1 MADDL
6 PALWDAD
13 PHTLAK
19 HRILKNYLDAWAPIL
34 SHAQGVDNAEL
45 LFVDG
50 FAGPGTYAT
59 GEPGSPIVAINAILD
74 HMHNMPRPVRFMM
87 IENRSDRYDM
97 LCSIVNELR
106 PRITAS
112 NKLIVDDPILGDCD
126 AEIRKLIG
134 VRADDREPLGPALF
148 FLDQFGYANVPMT
161 LVRAIMQHDKCEVLS
176 YLNCKRMNAYLAD
189 KTKWPTI
196 TAAYGDDSWQAA
208 IDMSGPARQHHLIE
222 TYKACI
228 QRYAG
233 VEWPRSFAMFGQN
246 NEILYW
252 LVFST
257 KSLKGLE
264 QMKKAMWKAD
274 DTGSFRFSDRD
285 ATDPQGLLFFEDM
298 KSDDYQAEE
307 LLKAT
312 AGRTMSESAMYKFVL
327 TETPFYKFKKA
338 VQLLVRQGRATK
350 LSAQPWRVRFGN

>member
-6 PALWDAD
+6 PTVWDAD

-19 HRILKNYLDAWAPIL
+19 HRILKHYLDAWAPIL
-34 SHAQGVDNAEL
+34 SHAKTVDSAEL

-59 GEPGSPIVAINAILD
+59 GEPGSPVVAINAIVD

-87 IENRSDRYDM
+87 IENRRDRFER
-97 LCSIVNELR
+97 LCSIVGDLK
-106 PRITAS
+106 PQISAS
-112 NKLIVDDPILGDCD
+112 KKLIVDDPLLGDCD
-126 AEIRKLIG
+126 AEIQKLIG
-134 VRADDREPLGPALF
+134 ARKSTGKPLGPALF

-189 KTKWPTI
+189 EAKWPTI
-196 TAAYGDDSWQAA
+196 NAAYGNDSWRAA
-208 IDMSGPARQHHLIE
+208 IEMSGPARQHHLIE
-222 TYKACI
+222 SYKACL
-228 QRYAG
+228 QTYAG
-233 VEWPRSFAMFGQN
+233 VEWPRSFAMFGN
-246 NEILYW
+246 DNELLYW

-264 QMKKAMWKAD
+264 QMKRAMWKAD

-285 ATDPQGLLFFEDM
+285 ASSTQGLLFFEDM
-298 KSDDYQAEE
+298 KSDEYQTEE
-307 LLKAT
+307 LFKAL
-312 AGRTMSESAMYKFVL
+312 AGRTMSEPAMYKFVL
-327 TETPFYKFKKA
+327 KETPFYKFKKA
-338 VQLLVRQGRATK
+338 VQKLVKEGRATK
-350 LSAQPWRVRFGN
+350 VSSQPWRVRFSN